1 MNPEA
6 FIETHRVT
14 LRRLWIAGLVAY
26 LGVIALA
33 SLLPPPELPMDPGR
47 FDKLWH
53 AFGYALAGLGCV
65 PLLRRPKALLAA
77 ALMLGGYG
85 LLMEFLQG
93 AGGVRSF
100 DWMDALANG
109 FGACLGLGAG
119 FSHLRGLLAPT
130 LAS

>member
-1 MNPEA
+1 VNPEA

-14 LRRLWIAGLVAY
+14 LRRLWTAGLLLY
-26 LGVIALA
+26 LGLIALA
-33 SLLPPPELPMDPGR
+33 SLLPPPELPLDPGR

-65 PLLRRPKALLAA
+65 PLLRRPSALLAA
-77 ALMLGGYG
+77 ALALAGYG

-109 FGACLGLGAG
+109 FGACVGLGAG
-119 FSHLRGLLAPT
+119 FSRLRGLLARPS
-130 LAS
+130 AS

>member
-1 MNPEA
+1 MNPAA
-6 FIETHRVT
+6 FIDTHRVT
-14 LRRLWIAGLVAY
+14 LRRLWTAGLLLY
-26 LGVIALA
+26 LGLIALA
-33 SLLPPPELPMDPGR
+33 SLLPPPELPLDPGR

-65 PLLRRPKALLAA
+65 PLLRRPQSLLAA
-77 ALMLGGYG
+77 ALALAGYG

-109 FGACLGLGAG
+109 FGACVGLGAG
-119 FSHLRGLLAPT
+119 FSRLRGLLARPP
-130 LAS
+130 AS

>member
-14 LRRLWIAGLVAY
+14 LRRLWTAGLLLY
-26 LGVIALA
+26 LGLIALA
-33 SLLPPPELPMDPGR
+33 SLLPPPELPLDPGR

-65 PLLRRPKALLAA
+65 PLLRRPSALLAA
-77 ALMLGGYG
+77 ALALAGYG

-109 FGACLGLGAG
+109 FGACVGLGAG
-119 FSHLRGLLAPT
+119 FSRLRGLLARPS
-130 LAS
+130 AS

>member
-1 MNPEA
+1 MKPKT
-6 FIETHRVT
+6 FFDTHGAI
-14 LRRLWIAGLVAY
+14 LRRVWIAGLVAY

-33 SLLPPPELPMDPGR
+33 SLLPPPDLPLNPGR

-65 PLLRRPKALLAA
+65 PLLRRPWALLAA
-77 ALMLGGYG
+77 ALALAGYG

-100 DWMDALANG
+100 DWMDALANAL
-109 FGACLGLGAG
+109 GACVGLCAG
-119 FSHLRGLLAPT
+119 LTRLRGLLAAAPGT
-130 LAS
+130 